1 MAEEGMGARVKVAE
15 RKQDP
20 GEMGTRGE
28 VEKMRETGRRERDE
42 DKGEAGLYICGG
54 MWSFLKVR
62 GGPVLSPLR
71 TPLDFGPPPRGSAA
85 RPRDP
90 GPPPRGILAATRRV
104 EKAGY
109 IRVLH
114 LIWPS
119 GADW

>member
-1 MAEEGMGARVKVAE
+1 
-15 RKQDP
+15 
-20 GEMGTRGE
+20 
-28 VEKMRETGRRERDE
+28 MREIGKRGRDE
-42 DKGEAGLYICGG
+42 DTRQAGLHICGG

-62 GGPVLSPLR
+62 GGPCIIPPR
-71 TPLDFGPPPRGSAA
+71 TPMDIEPPPRGYAA